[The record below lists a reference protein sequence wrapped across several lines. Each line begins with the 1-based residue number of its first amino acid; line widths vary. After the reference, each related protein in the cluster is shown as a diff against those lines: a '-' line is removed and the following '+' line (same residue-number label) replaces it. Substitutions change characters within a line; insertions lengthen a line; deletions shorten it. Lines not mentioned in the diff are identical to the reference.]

1 MKILHVAQSL
11 KGGSAT
17 YFNEMLPDHI
27 HAFGGS
33 NVGLVVPATD
43 AEYLR
48 REIGQ
53 CRQFWFKS
61 RGRSIPLLLNFV
73 MTVASACWRF
83 KPDVLHL
90 HGIYAGT
97 AGRLVAP
104 ILSPK
109 TKIVYCAH
117 GWALE
122 RETSWLVK
130 KLTLLVEKSLAPTT
144 DVIVNISHADANCA
158 AAAGIAAR
166 ENVVVYNGVED
177 VSPPGQAMRRALARE
192 RGLSPD
198 KINVVFAGRLDH
210 QKGHEIAEGAFRDL
224 PADKY
229 HLYVL
234 GDSVL
239 SAHAEPQELPVNVT
253 RLGWQSRAEVCRYM
267 QVADVL
273 IMPSKWE
280 GFGLTA
286 IEAMRAGT
294 AVLCSKVGG
303 LPEVVDHDVTGIVVD
318 TNEPGSYRDV
328 LLRMSKDEWH
338 SLGAAGRRR
347 FESLFTS
354 ALFTAR
360 LREVYRRFDA
370 TSPRLETG
378 SISAQR
384 PAAVRSGS

>member
-1 MKILHVAQSL
+1 MRILHVAQSL
-11 KGGSAT
+11 KGGSAS

-27 HAFGGS
+27 RAFGGR

-48 REIGQ
+48 SEISQ
-53 CRQFWFKS
+53 CRLFWFKS
-61 RGRSIPLLLNFV
+61 RARSVPLLANFV
-73 MTVASACWRF
+73 WTVADACRRF

-104 ILSPK
+104 LLSRK

-122 RETSWLVK
+122 RETSPWVK
-130 KLTLLVEKSLAPTT
+130 RVTLLAERSLAPLT
-144 DVIVNISHADANCA
+144 DVIVNISHADAKCA
-158 AAAGIAAR
+158 ADAGISGR
-166 ENVVVYNGVED
+166 DNVVVYNGVED
-177 VSPPGQAMRRALARE
+177 VAPADTAMREALARE
-192 RGLSPD
+192 RGLSPA
-198 KINVVFAGRLDH
+198 KVNVLFAGRLDH
-210 QKGHEIAEGAFRDL
+210 QKGHEIAEAAFAAL

-234 GDSVL
+234 GDSVV
-239 SAHAEPQELPVNVT
+239 STPGAAAALPANVT
-253 RLGWQSRAEVCRYM
+253 RLGWQSRDEVARFM

-303 LPEVVDHDVTGIVVD
+303 LPEVVDDGVTGVVVGAN
-318 TNEPGSYRDV
+318 TPEAYRDV
-328 LLRMSKDEWH
+328 LLRVPKSQWRDFG
-338 SLGAAGRRR
+338 SAGRDR
-347 FESLFTS
+347 FEALFTN

-360 LREVYRRFDA
+360 LREVYRTLEDPASRTDKGPVPA
-370 TSPRLETG
+370 TRT
-378 SISAQR
+378 
-384 PAAVRSGS
+384 AAARSVR

>member
-11 KGGSAT
+11 KGGSAS

-27 HAFGGS
+27 HAYGGR

-48 REIGQ
+48 SEISR
-53 CRQFWFKS
+53 CRRFWFKS
-61 RGRSIPLLLNFV
+61 RARNVPSLLNFV
-73 MTVASACWRF
+73 FTVATACWRF
-83 KPDVLHL
+83 KPDVIHL

-97 AGRLVAP
+97 AGRLAVP
-104 ILSPK
+104 LLSRK
-109 TKIVYCAH
+109 TKVVYCAH

-122 RETSWLVK
+122 RETSWWVK
-130 KLTLLVEKSLAPTT
+130 KITVLVELALAPLT
-144 DVIVNISHADANCA
+144 DVIVNISHADAACA

-166 ENVVVYNGVED
+166 DNVVVYNGVED
-177 VSPPGQAMRRALARE
+177 IPPPDRAARLALAQE

-198 KINVVFAGRLDH
+198 KVNVVFAGRLDH
-210 QKGHEIAEGAFRDL
+210 QKGYEIADAAFRAL
-224 PADKY
+224 PANKY

-239 SAHAEPQELPVNVT
+239 STSAPPPDLPANVT
-253 RLGWQSRAEVCRYM
+253 RLGWQSRDEVCRFM
-267 QVADVL
+267 QIADVL
-273 IMPSKWE
+273 VMPSKWE

-303 LPEVVDHDVTGIVVD
+303 LPEVVDDGVTGIVVD
-318 TNEPGSYRDV
+318 SNQPASYRDA
-328 LLRMSKDEWH
+328 LLRMTKPQWRV
-338 SLGAAGRRR
+338 LGDAGRRR
-347 FESLFTS
+347 FEALFTS

-360 LREVYRRFDA
+360 LRDVYRRFEE
-370 TSPRLETG
+370 TNSRLGTG
-378 SISAQR
+378 LISAAR
-384 PAAVRSGS
+384 PVAIRSGN